1 MKALVI
7 TCYES
12 NEERVNCVIET
23 FRKINVEVK
32 AISTNFLHKIKE
44 KRTTYSKDY
53 TYIPTIKYYRNMSL
67 MRLVSHAQFASDA
80 FILTKDYNPDIIWL
94 IAPCNSLIKQ
104 ANKYKKKNKDV
115 KIIIDMIDM
124 WPESL
129 PISFNKNIFPF
140 SIWKNVRTENI
151 KCADYL
157 VTECDLYQEIL
168 KKEYNGKIATIYWAR
183 NFNAVHSVLDLPKDE
198 IGLCYIGSIN
208 NIIDIDKICS
218 IIKSIDKKVVL
229 HIIGV
234 GEKKDKLVQEANKIC
249 RVIDYGET
257 YDSKIKEDVL
267 SKCHAGLNIYKDNL
281 YIGLTVKSIDY
292 FQHGLPIINNI
303 KGDTWDIIDKNKI
316 GINVSNDT
324 IIKSNDIIELRN
336 NSINIYKYYEENF
349 TKRVF
354 IDKCLMVINE
364 VIG

>member
-12 NEERVNCVIET
+12 NEERVNCVIEA
-23 FRKINVEVK
+23 FKKINVEVK

-44 KRTTYSKDY
+44 KRTTHFKDY

-67 MRLVSHAQFASDA
+67 MRLISHAQFASDA
-80 FILTKDYNPDIIWL
+80 FLLTKDYKPDVIWL

-115 KIIIDMIDM
+115 KIIVDMIDM

-129 PISFNKNIFPF
+129 PISFNKNAFPL
-140 SIWKNVRTENI
+140 SIWRNVRTKNI

-168 KKEYNGKIATIYWAR
+168 KKEYNGKITTIHWAR
-183 NFNAVHSVLDLPKDE
+183 NSSAVHSVLDLPKDE

-208 NIIDIDKICS
+208 NIIDIDKICT
-218 IIKSIDKKVVL
+218 IIKSIDKKVIL

-234 GEKKDKLVQEANKIC
+234 GEKKDKLVQDANKIC

-257 YDSKIKEDVL
+257 YDSRIKEEVL

-303 KGDTWDIIDKNKI
+303 KGDTWEIIDKNKI
-316 GINVSNDT
+316 GINVSDDT
-324 IIKSNDIIELRN
+324 VISSNDIIELRN
-336 NSINIYKYYEENF
+336 NSIKIYKYYEDNF
-349 TKRVF
+349 TRRVF
-354 IDKCLMVINE
+354 VDKCLKVINE
-364 VIG
+364 VI